1 MSRKGFFDW
10 EGRSPEELFRERD
23 RKLIALKRAMRDI
36 GPRRYGDISTIL
48 WRLISAQSLA
58 AQSCPRPWAQLKRKP
73 YRRWRERQAPRG
85 VSRRDTFPS
94 VNLAGARVVSI
105 ERFCQP
111 GDFAEKLLEVL
122 GREARGFQNAVG
134 YIKCMLP

>member
-36 GPRRYGDISTIL
+36 GPRRYGDISRIL

-73 YRRWRERQAPRG
+73 YRRWRRRQVPRG
-85 VSRRDTFPS
+85 VSRRDTFSNAYLSADRLVSLERLCLP
-94 VNLAGARVVSI
+94 GALSQKRLRP
-105 ERFCQP
+105 RF
-111 GDFAEKLLEVL
+111 
-122 GREARGFQNAVG
+122 AVA
-134 YIKCMLP
+134 L

>member
-36 GPRRYGDISTIL
+36 GPRRYGDISRIL

-73 YRRWRERQAPRG
+73 YRRWRERQAARG
-85 VSRRDTFPS
+85 GLKRRTVSS
-94 VNLAGARVVSI
+94 VDFAGAP
-105 ERFCQP
+105 RFS
-111 GDFAEKLLEVL
+111 V
-122 GREARGFQNAVG
+122 
-134 YIKCMLP
+134 

>member
-36 GPRRYGDISTIL
+36 GPRRYGDISRIL

-85 VSRRDTFPS
+85 GLRRATFPS
-94 VNLAGARVVSI
+94 RNYGGGRGVFVWALFPACGFCEKAFGGPCGA
-105 ERFCQP
+105 
-111 GDFAEKLLEVL
+111 
-122 GREARGFQNAVG
+122 
-134 YIKCMLP
+134 